1 VRRLGESRRI
11 MADLRRAGS
20 SGGRIAAYA
29 MVLIA
34 STVGF
39 PVAAAGVAA
48 APVPSCLGEPATIV
62 ADGPVTTG
70 TSGPDVI
77 VGRTDFD
84 QIDPGG
90 GRDLVCSRGGWDDV
104 TDNDPARD
112 RISLGAGS
120 DVLIS
125 GPGAKASVD
134 GGAPA
139 SANTSDGDDI
149 VYRGQSGVTV
159 DLRATSDSRGN
170 QILGMESVGGTP
182 ARDVITGTSA
192 VNQLFGGGGRDDI
205 RGLEGDD
212 QIAISGPKQ
221 TWSGVAHLIGGPGG
235 DHFYVKTRG
244 ALVVLGGAGNDLL
257 DGGNGPDRLNGGR
270 GADFLTGDGGA
281 DLLRGGRGADRLVA
295 GYGDDTMSGG
305 PGRDSWLNF
314 DSYFGSA
321 PGRVTTV
328 RIGAGTVRD
337 KVGDVVF
344 HDRLAGIEVYR
355 GARDVEHV
363 YGSAGHDVVDTRGT
377 EGHLVDLVYGR
388 GGNDHLVA
396 PRHGRID
403 GGAGRDYCRAQ
414 TVSRCER

>member
-1 VRRLGESRRI
+1 
-11 MADLRRAGS
+11 MTDLRWAGS
-20 SGGRIAAYA
+20 SGRIAAYA
-29 MVLIA
+29 VVLIA

-39 PVAAAGVAA
+39 PVAAAGAAA

-90 GRDLVCSRGGWDDV
+90 GRDLVCSRGG
-104 TDNDPARD
+104 
-112 RISLGAGS
+112 S
-120 DVLIS
+120 
-125 GPGAKASVD
+125 ASVD
-134 GGAPA
+134 GGAPG
-139 SANTSDGDDI
+139 SANTLDGDDI
-149 VYRGQSGVTV
+149 LYRGQSGVTV

-170 QILGMESVGGTP
+170 QIQGLESVGGTQ
-182 ARDVITGTSA
+182 ARDVIIGTSG
-192 VNQLFGGGGRDDI
+192 VNELFGGGGRDDI
-205 RGLEGDD
+205 RGLEGVD
-212 QIAISGPKQ
+212 QIAITGRKQ

-244 ALVVLGGAGNDLL
+244 PLVILGGAGNDFL

-270 GADFLTGDGGA
+270 GADFLAGDGGA

-377 EGHLVDLVYGR
+377 EGHLVDLIYGR

-414 TVSRCER
+414 RVSRCER